1 MTNNDAYWNTQ
12 NHIHGQNQTIQNWI
26 NHANK
31 LERHIN
37 TLNDRVRERDEF
49 IETLKHSV
57 KKHEGDLDEAATKLA
72 ASDYV
77 IGKLNEKV
85 EDYKISREI
94 DQEVKRDLRVE
105 LFMYIESA
113 KRVSF
118 VRLLDDVI
126 LENEDAARSVLAGN

>member
-1 MTNNDAYWNTQ
+1 MTNNDAYWYTQ
-12 NHIHGQNQTIQNWI
+12 NHIHGQNQTIQDWI

-31 LERHIN
+31 LERNIKTLKQDIN
-37 TLNDRVRERDEF
+37 TLNNRVQERDEF
-49 IETLKHSV
+49 IETLKKSV
-57 KKHEGDLDEAATKLA
+57 KKHEADLDEAAT
-72 ASDYV
+72 V

-85 EDYKISREI
+85 EDYKISQEI

-105 LFMYIESA
+105 LSMYIESA

>member
-12 NHIHGQNQTIQNWI
+12 NHIHGQNQTIQAWI

-37 TLNDRVRERDEF
+37 TLNNRVQERDEF
-49 IETLKHSV
+49 IETLKNSV
-57 KKHEGDLDEAATKLA
+57 KKLEANLDEAATKLA
-72 ASDYV
+72 AKDSV
-77 IGKLNEKV
+77 IGELQKEV
-85 EDYKISREI
+85 EDYRISEEI
-94 DQEVKRDLRVE
+94 DKEVKRDLRVE
-105 LFMYIESA
+105 LSMYIESA

-118 VRLLDDVI
+118 VRLLDNLI